1 MESAVLIHPALE
13 FLLTVLPFA
22 PDCPTICPKS
32 LPQTKGMGGAVV
44 GQTFNRSWGNLGQGA
59 KLLEETLE
67 QDKLGRLIPLN
78 PSFVINAHVMQ
89 F

>member
-1 MESAVLIHPALE
+1 MEYPN
-13 FLLTVLPFA
+13 LPHSLA
-22 PDCPTICPKS
+22 PDCPRICPKS

-44 GQTFNRSWGNLGQGA
+44 GQAFDRLWNNLGQGA

-67 QDKLGRLIPLN
+67 QDELGWLIPLK
-78 PSFVINAHVMQ
+78 PSFVINAHIMQ